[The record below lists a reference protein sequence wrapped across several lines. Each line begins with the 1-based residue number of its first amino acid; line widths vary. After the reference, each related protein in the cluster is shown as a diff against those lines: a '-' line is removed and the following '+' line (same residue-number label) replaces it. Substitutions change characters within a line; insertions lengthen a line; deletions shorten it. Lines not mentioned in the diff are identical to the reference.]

1 MNILDRVI
9 SFVSPQL
16 GVRRLAY
23 RERSR
28 AYESASYGRRTKMFE
43 RATAAGP
50 NWEISGAL
58 QTLRNR
64 SREMVRNNGWA
75 KRAIEAITGNVV
87 GEGIRPAPQGTK
99 NQVKKIKTLW
109 KSWAESTACDWYGK
123 NTFYGLQDLA
133 MRSIAEGGDIIII
146 KRRVMP
152 TKENPFPIK
161 LQLLEGDQLD
171 HYRDFSQFDSGS
183 YCRLGVQFD
192 KEGVLEGYWIYD
204 IHPTDG
210 TGFFKQVSSRF
221 ISKDDCIHVYELLR
235 IGQVRGVPMGISSFI
250 KIGDFSDY
258 EDAQLLRQ
266 KIAACYTAFI
276 SGDDNPNATEA
287 TEKIE
292 PGLIQYL
299 KAGETITFGNPPPA
313 ENYSEYS
320 KKILQGIAAA
330 YGITYEML
338 TMDYSNVNF
347 SSGRMAKIDISKS
360 FRKLQYNMLVPQLCV
375 PVWDWFMDACI
386 IAGLT
391 VTRVT
396 CSSTDWTAPR
406 VQQLDPTKE
415 TAARI
420 AAIQAGLTSLSECLR
435 EDGRDRGEFLEEYA
449 EDFNECKKYG
459 LTLSCFA
466 TPKTDL
472 VNSTED
478 ISPPNNTSD
487 GKKGN

>member
-1 MNILDRVI
+1 MNALDKAI
-9 SFVSPQL
+9 SLISPQW
-16 GVRRLAY
+16 GFRRLFY
-23 RERSR
+23 HNKIRS
-28 AYESASYGRRTKMFE
+28 YESASFSRRTKGFE
-43 RATAAGP
+43 QATSAGA

-75 KRAIEAITGNVV
+75 KRAIDSIVGNVV
-87 GEGIRPAPQGTK
+87 GEGIRPAPVGTK
-99 NQVKKIKTLW
+99 NQIKRIKSLW

-133 MRSIAEGGDIIII
+133 MRSIAEGGDIIIV
-146 KRRVMP
+146 KRRIQP

-161 LQLLEGDQLD
+161 IQLLEGDQLD
-171 HYRDFSQFDSGS
+171 HYRDFSQYDNGS

-204 IHPTDG
+204 VHPTDG

-235 IGQVRGVPMGISSFI
+235 IGQVRGIPMGISSFI
-250 KIGDFSDY
+250 KINDFSDY

-266 KIAACYTAFI
+266 KIAACFTAFV
-276 SGDDNPNATEA
+276 SGDDTPDNKI

-313 ENYSEYS
+313 ENYSEYA

-330 YGITYEML
+330 YSITYEML

-347 SSGRMAKIDISKS
+347 SSGRMAKIDVSKG

-386 IAGLT
+386 LSGLT
-391 VTRVT
+391 VTRIS
-396 CSSTDWTAPR
+396 CSCTDWTAPR
-406 VQQLDPTKE
+406 VMQLDPTKE
-415 TAARI
+415 TSARI
-420 AAIQAGLTSLSECLR
+420 LQIQAGLTTLSECLR
-435 EDGRDRGEFLEEYA
+435 EDGKDPDDVFDELASDKEKLAVLGI
-449 EDFNECKKYG
+449 
-459 LTLSCFA
+459 TLSSIII
-466 TPKTDL
+466 PEI
-472 VNSTED
+472 VEE
-478 ISPPNNTSD
+478 PPTNNNN
-487 GKKGN
+487 GNKGI